1 MAPSLFSTL
10 SSVLLLTS
18 SVSAHKSYQV
28 VDSYDSTNF
37 LDKFGFFVSDHSSSN
52 YNDVD
57 PTGGYVSYKSAEEA
71 QSMGIL
77 KTVGEDLYLGVD
89 SKSVLDP
96 NGIGR
101 SSVRIESKSKYK
113 QGLFIAT
120 FSHLPKPVC
129 GAWPAFWTVGNPWPD
144 AGEIDIVETW
154 NEDNVN
160 KVVLHTDER
169 IGECRIDGKGM
180 TGTVSKPNCAN
191 FAVGQADNEGCAG
204 LDPAAPFGSAEG
216 GVYAMQWTDDAIKVW
231 GFTHANAP
239 ADIATNPNPENW
251 GVPSFTTST
260 CAADKLF
267 GEAKLV
273 MNVNLCGVA
282 GQDGIW
288 DSCKA
293 KAGGATCKE
302 WVAKNPAA
310 FAEVYF
316 QLKSIKIYSL
326 KEAEATPSSVVSSQ
340 LASTAVAST
349 AAETTVV
356 STSAAAETTA
366 VVSSAAVSSAVA
378 SEKPV
383 ETVSASAS
391 APASASASASVIA
404 SEKPIETPVET
415 PIETPAES
423 LTTRLATSTVYET
436 NIKTITSCAPEVTN
450 CPAKDTPVVVTE
462 VVPVTTTICPVYD
475 VPTQL
480 TISKTEVVTITSC
493 APEVPNCPARTST
506 LTTQEIIP
514 TTTAIPVES
523 YVPPKPTAD
532 KPVVTVSS
540 QKPVDD
546 VTTALTTYKTNI
558 VTITSCAP
566 EVPDCPARTS
576 TIITSEVIPTTIPA
590 VPATTEAEKPVVTE
604 DPPVQITTYKTNIVT
619 ITSCAPDVPNC
630 PARTSTVITSE
641 IVPVPTTKGDK
652 PVPVPTTEV
661 EKPVVTEQPP
671 VQITTYKTNIVTI
684 TSCAPDVPNCPA
696 RTSTIVTSEIVPVP
710 TTEGEK
716 PVPVPTTEGEKPV
729 PVPTTEAE
737 KPVTTE
743 QPPVQITTYKT
754 NIVTITSCAPDV
766 PNCPARTSTVV
777 TSEIIPVPT
786 TEGEK
791 PVPVTTEIPTVL
803 TTFKTNI
810 VTITSCAP
818 EVPDC
823 PARTSTIVTSELI
836 STTVPVPGVPG
847 KPTDVSQNPPIPGS
861 EKPATTPAVPGN
873 EKPITTPVIPGGE
886 EPATTPVAPGKPTTP
901 APEYST
907 ISKDEPSAP
916 GSPKPSTPGA
926 GVPTVGVPVPG
937 ETTSA
942 QKPVPETPGVP
953 ATDVATATAPPAA
966 PTTLV
971 VAPSSPY
978 NGTLTTARIPV
989 GTGVTAPCIG
999 AACPATTTGPVQAG
1013 AGKVGSGAILLA
1025 AALAALAI

>member
-169 IGECRIDGKGM
+169 IGECRIDGNGM

-216 GVYAMQWTDDAIKVW
+216 GIWANSPFVDAMQWTDDAIKVW

-366 VVSSAAVSSAVA
+366 VVSSVVVSSAVA

-391 APASASASASVIA
+391 APASASASVIA

-590 VPATTEAEKPVVTE
+590 VPATTETEKPVVTE
-604 DPPVQITTYKTNIVT
+604 EPPVQITTYKTNIVT

-641 IVPVPTTKGDK
+641 IVPVSTTKGDK
-652 PVPVPTTEV
+652 PVPVPTTEGEKPVPVTTEV

-716 PVPVPTTEGEKPV
+716 PVPIPTTEGEKPV

-743 QPPVQITTYKT
+743 QPPVQITTY
-754 NIVTITSCAPDV
+754 
-766 PNCPARTSTVV
+766 
-777 TSEIIPVPT
+777 
-786 TEGEK
+786 
-791 PVPVTTEIPTVL
+791 
-803 TTFKTNI
+803 KTNI

-847 KPTDVSQNPPIPGS
+847 KPTDISQNPPVPGS
-861 EKPATTPAVPGN
+861 EKPATTPAVPDN

-926 GVPTVGVPVPG
+926 GVPTVEARPRDPRRPRDRRGHRHR
-937 ETTSA
+937 S
-942 QKPVPETPGVP
+942 
-953 ATDVATATAPPAA
+953 PAA

>member
-231 GFTHANAP
+231 GFTHANVP

-273 MNVNLCGVA
+273 MNINLCGVA

-316 QLKSIKIYSL
+316 QLKSVKVYSL
-326 KEAEATPSSVVSSQ
+326 KEAEATPSSVISSQ

-356 STSAAAETTA
+356 STSAAAETA
-366 VVSSAAVSSAVA
+366 VVSSVVVSSAVA

-391 APASASASASVIA
+391 APASTSVIA
-404 SEKPIETPVET
+404 SEKPIET

-480 TISKTEVVTITSC
+480 TISKTEVVTVTSC

-576 TIITSEVIPTTIPA
+576 TIITSEVIPTTVPA

-604 DPPVQITTYKTNIVT
+604 EPPVQMTTYKTNIVT

-641 IVPVPTTKGDK
+641 IVPAPTTEGEK
-652 PVPVPTTEV
+652 PVPVTTEV

-671 VQITTYKTNIVTI
+671 VQITTYKTNIITI

-710 TTEGEK
+710 TTEVEK

-729 PVPTTEAE
+729 PVPTTEA
-737 KPVTTE
+737 
-743 QPPVQITTYKT
+743 
-754 NIVTITSCAPDV
+754 
-766 PNCPARTSTVV
+766 
-777 TSEIIPVPT
+777 
-786 TEGEK
+786 EK

-847 KPTDVSQNPPIPGS
+847 KPTDVSQNPPVPGT

-873 EKPITTPVIPGGE
+873 GEPITTPAVPGGE

-916 GSPKPSTPGA
+916 GSPKPSNPGA

-1013 AGKVGSGAILLA
+1013 AGKVGSGAFLLA

>member
-1 MAPSLFSTL
+1 MAPSLLSTL
-10 SSVLLLTS
+10 SSALLLTS

-37 LDKFGFFVSDHSSSN
+37 LDKFGAFVSDHTTGN

-57 PTGGYVSYKSAEEA
+57 PTGGYVSYKSAAEA
-71 QSMGIL
+71 QSMGLL

-89 SKSVLDP
+89 SESVLDP

-113 QGLFIAT
+113 QGLFVAT
-120 FSHLPKPVC
+120 FSHLPKP
-129 GAWPAFWTVGNPWPD
+129 
-144 AGEIDIVETW
+144 IDIVETW

-160 KVVLHTDER
+160 KVVLHTDGNA
-169 IGECRIDGKGM
+169 GECRIDGKNM
-180 TGTVSKPNCAN
+180 TGTISKPNCAN
-191 FAVGQADNEGCAG
+191 FAPGQSDNEGCAG

-216 GVYAMQWTDDAIKVW
+216 GWTADAIRVW
-231 GFTHANAP
+231 GFTHANVP
-239 ADIATNPNPENW
+239 ADIATNPKPETW
-251 GVPSFTTST
+251 GTPSFTTST

-267 GEAKLV
+267 GEAKMV
-273 MNVNLCGVA
+273 INIDLCGVA
-282 GQDGIW
+282 GDATQWSTAGG
-288 DSCKA
+288 CEA
-293 KAGGATCKE
+293 KTGGATCKE

-310 FAEVYF
+310 FADVYF
-316 QLKSIKIYSL
+316 KLKSIKIYSL
-326 KEAEATPSSVVSSQ
+326 QEGETTTSAVSSQVASTAAPTSVVSSVVSSGI
-340 LASTAVAST
+340 ASEKP
-349 AAETTVV
+349 AETA
-356 STSAAAETTA
+356 SGAETA
-366 VVSSAAVSSAVA
+366 SVSASVPVSPSSIA

-383 ETVSASAS
+383 ET
-391 APASASASASVIA
+391 
-404 SEKPIETPVET
+404 PIEK

-450 CPAKDTPVVVTE
+450 CPAKDTPVIVTE
-462 VVPVTTTICPVYD
+462 VVPVTTTICPVFD

-480 TISKTEVVTITSC
+480 TVSKTEVVTITSC

-506 LTTQEIIP
+506 LTTQEVIP

-523 YVPPKPTAD
+523 YIPPKPTGD
-532 KPVVTVSS
+532 KPVDTVSS
-540 QKPVDD
+540 QKPVGDI
-546 VTTALTTYKTNI
+546 TTALTTYKTNI

-590 VPATTEAEKPVVTE
+590 VPATSEAEKPVVTE
-604 DPPVQITTYKTNIVT
+604 KPPVQITTYKTNIVA
-619 ITSCAPDVPNC
+619 ITSCAPEVTNC

-641 IVPVPTTKGDK
+641 VIPA
-652 PVPVPTTEV
+652 PTTEV

-716 PVPVPTTEGEKPV
+716 PVPV
-729 PVPTTEAE
+729 
-737 KPVTTE
+737 
-743 QPPVQITTYKT
+743 
-754 NIVTITSCAPDV
+754 
-766 PNCPARTSTVV
+766 
-777 TSEIIPVPT
+777 
-786 TEGEK
+786 
-791 PVPVTTEIPTVL
+791 TTEIPTVL
-803 TTFKTNI
+803 TTVKTNI

-823 PARTSTIVTSELI
+823 PARTSTIITSELI
-836 STTVPVPGVPG
+836 STTVPVPGVPAT
-847 KPTDVSQNPPIPGS
+847 PTEVSQNPPVPGS
-861 EKPATTPAVPGN
+861 
-873 EKPITTPVIPGGE
+873 EKPITTPIVPGVE
-886 EPATTPVAPGKPTTP
+886 SPTTPVSGQPTTP
-901 APEYST
+901 APEGPVPG
-907 ISKDEPSAP
+907 KDQPSAP
-916 GSPKPSTPGA
+916 GSNKPSVPGG

-942 QKPVPETPGVP
+942 QKPVPETPGAP
-953 ATDVATATAPPAA
+953 ATDVATATAPPAV

-971 VAPSSPY
+971 VAPSSLY
-978 NGTLTTARIPV
+978 NGTLTTARTPI
-989 GTGVTAPCIG
+989 GTGSVAPCIG

-1013 AGKVGSGAILLA
+1013 AGKLVSGSFLLA
-1025 AALAALAI
+1025 AALAVFVM

>member
-37 LDKFGFFVSDHSSSN
+37 LDKFGFFVSDHSTSN

-71 QSMGIL
+71 RSMGIL

-89 SKSVLDP
+89 SRSVLDP

-101 SSVRIESKSKYK
+101 SSVRIESKSKHK

-169 IGECRIDGKGM
+169 IGQCRIDGKGM
-180 TGTVSKPNCAN
+180 AGTVSKPNCAN
-191 FAVGQADNEGCAG
+191 FAAGQADNEGCAG

-216 GVYAMQWTDDAIKVW
+216 GVYAMQWTDDAIRVW
-231 GFTHANAP
+231 GFTHANVP
-239 ADIATNPNPENW
+239 ADIAANPDPETW

-293 KAGGATCKE
+293 KTGGATCKE

-326 KEAEATPSSVVSSQ
+326 KEAEATPSPVVSSQ

-356 STSAAAETTA
+356 STSAAAETA
-366 VVSSAAVSSAVA
+366 VVSSVVVSSAVA

-383 ETVSASAS
+383 DTVSASAS
-391 APASASASASVIA
+391 APASAPASASASVISSA
-404 SEKPIETPVET
+404 KPVETPVEG
-415 PIETPAES
+415 PSES

-462 VVPVTTTICPVYD
+462 VVPVTTTVCPVYD

-480 TISKTEVVTITSC
+480 TISKTEVVTVTSC
-493 APEVPNCPARTST
+493 APEVPSCPARTST
-506 LTTQEIIP
+506 LTTQEIVP

-540 QKPVDD
+540 QKPVGDA
-546 VTTALTTYKTNI
+546 TTALTTYK
-558 VTITSCAP
+558 
-566 EVPDCPARTS
+566 
-576 TIITSEVIPTTIPA
+576 VIPTTIPA
-590 VPATTEAEKPVVTE
+590 VPATTEGEKPV
-604 DPPVQITTYKTNIVT
+604 PI
-619 ITSCAPDVPNC
+619 
-630 PARTSTVITSE
+630 
-641 IVPVPTTKGDK
+641 
-652 PVPVPTTEV
+652 
-661 EKPVVTEQPP
+661 
-671 VQITTYKTNIVTI
+671 
-684 TSCAPDVPNCPA
+684 
-696 RTSTIVTSEIVPVP
+696 P

-729 PVPTTEAE
+729 
-737 KPVTTE
+737 
-743 QPPVQITTYKT
+743 
-754 NIVTITSCAPDV
+754 S
-766 PNCPARTSTVV
+766 
-777 TSEIIPVPT
+777 
-786 TEGEK
+786 
-791 PVPVTTEIPTVL
+791 VTTEIPAVL

-818 EVPDC
+818 DIPNC

-836 STTVPVPGVPG
+836 SATVPIPGVPG
-847 KPTDVSQNPPIPGS
+847 KPTDVSQNPPVPGT
-861 EKPATTPAVPGN
+861 EKPV
-873 EKPITTPVIPGGE
+873 TTPVVPGGE
-886 EPATTPVAPGKPTTP
+886 EPATTPAVPGKPTTP

-916 GSPKPSTPGA
+916 GSPKPSIPGA

-942 QKPVPETPGVP
+942 QKPLPETPGVP

-999 AACPATTTGPVQAG
+999 AACPATNPPTLLPTHPHILRTIITTTTTT
-1013 AGKVGSGAILLA
+1013 I
-1025 AALAALAI
+1025 